1 MGSGVW
7 REDTFRMYSR
17 KMGRVIDKHGRI
29 SGDLKN
35 QEMFAMR
42 TMSPLLNPNNVIREC
57 RDTKEHPATIPVILA
72 LDVTGSMGQAAV
84 EVAKQ
89 LNVIMTSL
97 YEKVKDVEFMVMG
110 IGDFAYDR
118 CPLQVSQFES
128 DIRIAEQL
136 DKLYFEFGGGGN
148 SYESYTAAWYF
159 AVNQIELDAWKRG
172 SKGLIITMGDEAIN
186 PYIPGKALAEA
197 TGQQIDGDVETE
209 ALLQEVQEKYE
220 IYHIYVDHRGRDR
233 AERDVKEW
241 EEYLDKQRVKI
252 VGIDNISAE
261 IIKIVEAHAGN
272 DSLKSD
278 YVVFPKAAGIAW

>member
-1 MGSGVW
+1 
-7 REDTFRMYSR
+7 
-17 KMGRVIDKHGRI
+17 
-29 SGDLKN
+29 
-35 QEMFAMR
+35 
-42 TMSPLLNPNNVIREC
+42 
-57 RDTKEHPATIPVILA
+57 
-72 LDVTGSMGQAAV
+72 
-84 EVAKQ
+84 
-89 LNVIMTSL
+89 
-97 YEKVKDVEFMVMG
+97 
-110 IGDFAYDR
+110 
-118 CPLQVSQFES
+118 
-128 DIRIAEQL
+128 
-136 DKLYFEFGGGGN
+136 
-148 SYESYTAAWYF
+148 
-159 AVNQIELDAWKRG
+159 
-172 SKGLIITMGDEAIN
+172 MGDEAIN

-252 VGIDNISAE
+252 VGLDNISAE